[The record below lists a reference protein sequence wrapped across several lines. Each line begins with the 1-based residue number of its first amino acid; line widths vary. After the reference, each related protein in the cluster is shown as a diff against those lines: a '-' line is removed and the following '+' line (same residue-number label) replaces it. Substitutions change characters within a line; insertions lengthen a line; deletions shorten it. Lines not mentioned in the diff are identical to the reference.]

1 MKDFRSMKE
10 YEREDRAKQKEIED
24 AIYADALAWR
34 SFSEWL
40 DGQDN
45 MTQYGCN
52 FISMLELKRLHKT
65 WREGSH
71 AK

>member
-1 MKDFRSMKE
+1 MKKVPFKTVKE
-10 YEREDRAKQKEIED
+10 LQEHFKQLN
-24 AIYADALAWR
+24 ADALAWR

-52 FISMLELKRLHKT
+52 FISMLELKRLRKE
-65 WREGSH
+65 WQKG
-71 AK
+71 KP